1 MNKRVMNKYTIILA
15 IGVFVSLV
23 VSCEQ
28 YAIFGAIA
36 DEVKPKP
43 ALIKGT
49 PSKIVKDASGNLYV
63 ANGELWQFSSGSW
76 TKASA
81 PDNTRDVA
89 TVVSGTGAGVYVIA
103 VGDLPS
109 LSKLDGGSIGVP
121 GTVQGIHGAG
131 STLYIAVG
139 NGDSYSVYAYGGSGN
154 PTPVSKVSGLLKG
167 AAYYPGNYYLAT
179 SDGLFHSTSGS
190 SSFAPVKHNGE
201 NISGSVL
208 GVVVLFSNSA
218 VAAVTENAGYLVIGG
233 TVAAEVSGDSFTG
246 ALAVSDD
253 TLYVGRTRGYR
264 EVDDPS
270 SLEFKAPSI
279 ASYTSTIAL
288 VRVTSLYAVSNDL
301 IFASVF
307 SSEPKRS
314 GLMSL
319 RGGSWNMEE

>member
-1 MNKRVMNKYTIILA
+1 MNKRVMNKHTILLT
-15 IGVFVSLV
+15 IGVFASLV

-28 YAIFGAIA
+28 YAIFDAIA
-36 DEVKPKP
+36 QEVTPKP

-63 ANGELWQFSSGSW
+63 ANGELWQCSVAGDTWTW
-76 TKASA
+76 TKISA

-89 TVVSGTGAGVYVIA
+89 TVESGTGKGVYVIA
-103 VGDLPS
+103 VGDSPS
-109 LSKLDGGSIGVP
+109 LSKLDGGIIGVP
-121 GTVQGIHGAG
+121 GTVQGICGAND
-131 STLYIAVG
+131 TLYIAVG
-139 NGDSYSVYAYGGSGN
+139 SGDSYSVYAYNGTAVSSS
-154 PTPVSKVSGLLKG
+154 PVASGLLKG

-179 SDGLFHSTSGS
+179 STGLFHSTNGS
-190 SSFAPVKHNGE
+190 SFTAVSG
-201 NISGSVL
+201 ISGSVL
-208 GVVVLFSNSA
+208 GVVVLFSDTA
-218 VAAVTENAGYLVIGG
+218 VAAVTASAGYLVAGG
-233 TVAAEVSGDSFTG
+233 TVTSQVSGDSFTW

-253 TLYVGRTRGYR
+253 MLYVGRTRGYR
-264 EVDDPS
+264 EVDSSMELNVPS
-270 SLEFKAPSI
+270 M